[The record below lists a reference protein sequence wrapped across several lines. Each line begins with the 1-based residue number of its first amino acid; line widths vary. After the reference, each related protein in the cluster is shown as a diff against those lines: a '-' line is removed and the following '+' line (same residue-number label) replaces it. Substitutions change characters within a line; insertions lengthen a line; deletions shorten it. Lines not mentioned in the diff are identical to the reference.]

1 VSGSGERA
9 AREGKGRFATTHW
22 SVVLKARSS
31 DDGES
36 RDALAVLCQA
46 YWSPVFLYIK
56 QRGHDAEAARD
67 LTQGFFA
74 ALLEKKGIAEARQ
87 ERGRFRTFL
96 LTAVK
101 NFLANEHDFRTAQK
115 RGGGQAPISIEADEW
130 NATMAIVE
138 PATHLTPE
146 VLYEKR
152 WTLALLDGA
161 LRELEKD
168 AERSGGVDKFRKLS
182 GYLGNDEHPP
192 YRALALD
199 LDMTETG
206 VRVALHRLRQRYG
219 AKVREQ
225 VAQTLDDPAKIED
238 ELRYLISLMR
248 S

>member
-1 VSGSGERA
+1 
-9 AREGKGRFATTHW
+9 
-22 SVVLKARSS
+22 VLKARSS

-152 WTLALLDGA
+152 W
-161 LRELEKD
+161 
-168 AERSGGVDKFRKLS
+168 RSWRRTRSAPEESTSSESSAGTWG
-182 GYLGNDEHPP
+182 
-192 YRALALD
+192 
-199 LDMTETG
+199 MTSI
-206 VRVALHRLRQRYG
+206 HRT
-219 AKVREQ
+219 A
-225 VAQTLDDPAKIED
+225 
-238 ELRYLISLMR
+238 R
-248 S
+248 SPWTST